1 MTPRLLSL
9 TIAGCLAFGSAVSFA
24 GAASPRVDGIENFR
38 KVNDRIYRGAQ
49 PDDAAWP
56 ALAKLGVKTVIDL
69 RREVEHSVAGEKRL
83 VEAAGMKY
91 VNFPMNGFDTPTSEQ
106 MLKVLAVMDGEGG
119 PVFIHCKQGRDRTGT
134 VVATWRM
141 AREQWTN
148 DKALAEARDCGLHW
162 YENGMRRFINGYKSA
177 PAGAALAAKVAP
189 AVDSLGAAAPAVPA
203 PATP

>member
-1 MTPRLLSL
+1 MTPRLLCL
-9 TIAGCLAFGSAVSFA
+9 TIVGCLAFGSAVSFA
-24 GAASPRVDGIENFR
+24 GAAPPRIDGIENFR

-69 RREVEHSVAGEKRL
+69 RREVEHSVAGEKHL

-91 VNFPMNGFDTPTSEQ
+91 VNFPMNGFDTPTSDQ
-106 MLKVLAVMDGEGG
+106 MVKVLAMMEGEG
-119 PVFIHCKQGRDRTGT
+119 PVFVHCKQGRDRTGT
-134 VVATWRM
+134 VIATWRM

-148 DKALAEARDCGLHW
+148 DKALTEARDCGLHW
-162 YENGMRRFINGYKSA
+162 YENGMRRFINGYKST
-177 PAGAALAAKVAP
+177 PASGAMAAKVAP
-189 AVDSLGAAAPAVPA
+189 AVDSLGAAAPASAA

>member
-1 MTPRLLSL
+1 MTSRILSL
-9 TIAGCLAFGSAVSFA
+9 TIAGWITFGSAAAALA
-24 GAASPRVDGIENFR
+24 GAASPRIDGIENFR

-69 RREVEHSVAGEKRL
+69 RREVEHSVPNEKRM

-106 MLKVLAVMDGEGG
+106 MIKVLALMDGEG
-119 PVFIHCKQGRDRTGT
+119 PVFVHCKQGRDRTGT
-134 VVATWRM
+134 VVAAWRM
-141 AREQWTN
+141 QREQWN
-148 DKALAEARDCGLHW
+148 NEKALAEARECGLHW
-162 YENGMRRFINGYKSA
+162 YENGMRRFINGYKAA
-177 PAGAALAAKVAP
+177 PASAAMAAKMAP
-189 AVDSLGAAAPAVPA
+189 AVDSLGAATPAAA